1 MPSKNIIKVDSE
13 LFDIYRVYLASNHV
27 ELKVFQHVM
36 QKYYSDDYKETKSY
50 FKSSFKRFLNHYSTP
65 DIRLQKAI
73 KKMNNSVDAVL
84 ESKPAQTAFEKR
96 KTGVSN
102 L

>member
-1 MPSKNIIKVDSE
+1 MDSQ

-27 ELKVFQHVM
+27 EQWKVLKVFQHVM

-84 ESKPAQTAFEKR
+84 ESKPAQIAFEKR